1 MLLSII
7 IDQLSIIIDNA
18 SPCGKCGFPPVLCR
32 SKHDEIASKVLEL
45 EMPHDCGSQLFAT
58 TKVEKRQ
65 NIDSSAKSDRPVCSR
80 LYPPVRYRYYRYRFR
95 QTARRS
101 AHTQSARIQFWLPL
115 RKLALLVLW
124 KKYRV
129 LSEIE
134 KSSTV
139 IHSDFPFG
147 VITPN
152 GKSSSAVVVGRTGI
166 VYFGAFGTTSNPHQS
181 HTMIVYLGAFGTKAV
196 NTSRTLW

>member
-80 LYPPVRYRYYRYRFR
+80 LYPPVIGLPVSIHYDIVRYDR
-95 QTARRS
+95 AS
-101 AHTQSARIQFWLPL
+101 PRIC
-115 RKLALLVLW
+115 
-124 KKYRV
+124 Y
-129 LSEIE
+129 
-134 KSSTV
+134 
-139 IHSDFPFG
+139 
-147 VITPN
+147 
-152 GKSSSAVVVGRTGI
+152 
-166 VYFGAFGTTSNPHQS
+166 
-181 HTMIVYLGAFGTKAV
+181 
-196 NTSRTLW
+196 

>member
-80 LYPPVRYRYYRYRFR
+80 LYPPVYIAIDID
-95 QTARRS
+95 TA
-101 AHTQSARIQFWLPL
+101 
-115 RKLALLVLW
+115 
-124 KKYRV
+124 
-129 LSEIE
+129 
-134 KSSTV
+134 
-139 IHSDFPFG
+139 
-147 VITPN
+147 
-152 GKSSSAVVVGRTGI
+152 
-166 VYFGAFGTTSNPHQS
+166 
-181 HTMIVYLGAFGTKAV
+181 MISIF
-196 NTSRTLW
+196 